1 MMSKRIWK
9 RLLIGAAALCLVGGS
24 VPSAHAAS
32 CGDANNNGVV
42 DPGDGALLLQFV
54 GGLISGTNLCGGL
67 GVNQCLDENADGA
80 VNTGDLVIL
89 LNVIA
94 GNPVVFQCSNPPPA
108 IPCGTN
114 LRNSI
119 PNNITIPTGCDTF
132 VDGTVFVQPN
142 VVVSIQPGAVVKGR
156 KTSFNTTPSVLVFP
170 RTAKINGP
178 GTAALPIVFTSDQA
192 PGNRLKGDWGGLVFN
207 GRAPVNCP
215 GGECLAEGLT
225 GIAFGG
231 NVANDTSGLLT
242 YARIEFSGVELSP
255 DNELNLLT
263 MNAVG
268 RSTTFNHL
276 QANHG
281 FDDDF
286 EWFGGTVNMK
296 YLVASSCGDDC
307 FDWQLGYTGSV
318 QYGLAVVNRN
328 NTDTNGRHAFEA
340 DNNENGFGFL
350 PRSNPKF
357 CNMTLVG
364 TKAQGDSGA
373 GRRGVLFRRGT
384 AGKVWNTIIDG
395 FTEAGVRVDNPETAA
410 QACTSSSALRADSP
424 GNPNLELRNVILFD
438 NGPGP
443 LAQITNGAAG
453 FVCTAQQWLTLLNAS
468 NNVQPALVTDTG
480 PDPLI
485 GEAPYPTTNTAQYVP
500 TAGGPADG
508 NAGTNCQPLD
518 PSWMDAKQYL
528 GAFQPGNT
536 TPGDAGNWLDPT
548 SSWVNFNTN

>member
-1 MMSKRIWK
+1 MRMGMWK
-9 RLLIGAAALCLVGGS
+9 RLLVGAAALCLVGGS
-24 VPSAHAAS
+24 VSSVHAAA

-54 GGLISGTNLCGGL
+54 GGLITGTTLCGGA
-67 GVNQCLDENADGA
+67 GPNNCLDENQDGS

-94 GNPVVFQCSNPPPA
+94 GNPVVFQCSNPPPPIA
-108 IPCGTN
+108 CNTN
-114 LRNSI
+114 LRGSLA
-119 PNNITIPTGCDTF
+119 NNITIPAGCDTF

-142 VVVSIQPGAVVKGR
+142 VVVSLQPGAVVKGR
-156 KTSFNTTPSVLVFP
+156 KTSFNSTPSVLVFL
-170 RTAKINGP
+170 RGAKINGP
-178 GTAALPIVFTSDQA
+178 GTAASPLVFTSDQA
-192 PGNRLKGDWGGLVFN
+192 PGTRLKGDWGGLVFN

-225 GIAFGG
+225 GISFGG

-242 YARIEFSGVELSP
+242 YARIEFSGIELSP
-255 DNELNLLT
+255 DNELNVFT
-263 MNAVG
+263 MNGIG

-286 EWFGGTVNMK
+286 EWFGGTVNLK

-307 FDWQLGYTGSV
+307 FDWQLGFTGSV
-318 QYGLAVVNRN
+318 QYGLAIVNRN
-328 NTDTNGRHAFEA
+328 NTDTNGRHGFEA

-357 CNMTLVG
+357 CNMTIIG
-364 TKAQGDSGA
+364 SKPQGDSGA
-373 GRRGVLFRRGT
+373 GRRGALLRRGT
-384 AGKVWNTIIDG
+384 AGKIWNTIIDG
-395 FTEAGVRVDNPETAA
+395 FTESGVRVDNPETAD
-410 QACTSSSALRADSP
+410 QACTSSSTLRANSP
-424 GNPNLELRNVILFD
+424 ANPNLELRNVILFD
-438 NGPGP
+438 NGAPTTQV
-443 LAQITNGAAG
+443 ANGAGA
-453 FVCTAQQWLTLLNAS
+453 FVCNAQQWLTLLNTS
-468 NNVQPALVTDTG
+468 NNVQPALVGDIG

-485 GEAPYPTTNTAQYVP
+485 GEAPYPTAVTSQFVP
-500 TAGGPADG
+500 ATPGPADG
-508 NAGTNCQPLD
+508 NAGTNCQPVD
-518 PSWMDAKQYL
+518 PSWMDAKTYI

-548 SSWVNFNTN
+548 STWVNFNTN